1 MKIFKYSTLA
11 LLSFVALLCL
21 YEASAVIAAQN
32 KTSEVRSN
40 YLGKETL
47 DITLQNVPSN
57 RVEMMLK
64 IQDPN
69 FYSHKGI
76 DYSTPGAGL
85 TTLTQ
90 ALAKFL
96 YFENFK
102 PGFLKIEQTLIA
114 RFVIDRSFTKEEQLT
129 IFYNYSYLG
138 QRSGQGIRGFS
149 NAAKA
154 YFNTEFS
161 ALSEEQYL
169 SLVAML
175 VAPNSFNVDKN
186 PKENSERV
194 ARIRDLLN
202 GLYKPTE
209 LTDVFYDKNA

>member
-1 MKIFKYSTLA
+1 MKIFKYSTFV

-40 YLGKETL
+40 YLGKEAL
-47 DITLQNVPSN
+47 DITLQNIPSN

-64 IQDPN
+64 VEDPN

-102 PGFLKIEQTLIA
+102 PGFMKIEQTLI
-114 RFVIDRSFTKEEQLT
+114 VSTPT
-129 IFYNYSYLG
+129 I
-138 QRSGQGIRGFS
+138 
-149 NAAKA
+149 
-154 YFNTEFS
+154 
-161 ALSEEQYL
+161 
-169 SLVAML
+169 LV
-175 VAPNSFNVDKN
+175 
-186 PKENSERV
+186 
-194 ARIRDLLN
+194 
-202 GLYKPTE
+202 
-209 LTDVFYDKNA
+209 